1 MKTNKEIIQLEVTF
15 NKETRVMDFV
25 VFDQVVDHITA
36 LSLSDV
42 SFQIGHGEK
51 RHASPLKAWK
61 TNNVWKVSY
70 RSCIRNK
77 QAKACGF
84 IDSVNDSMKTKQN
97 YYGSFN
103 K

>member
-1 MKTNKEIIQLEVTF
+1 MKKDEEIIQLEVTF
-15 NKETRVMDFV
+15 NKETRLMDFV
-25 VFDQVVDHITA
+25 LFDEEKAMSV
-36 LSLSDV
+36 SDV

-51 RHASPLKAWK
+51 RHASRLRAWK

-70 RSCIRNK
+70 TAPVRNK

-84 IDSVNDSMKTKQN
+84 IDLVNDSTKTKQN